1 MNQFCPATKSKPCL
15 SCMAANRN
23 CVLFAK
29 RAVQTYNSDQ
39 TTHHNQTP
47 SFAAKSDKVSSG
59 GSLVT
64 RTLTFTL
71 DEVTVK
77 TVHSGT
83 RLYVRRKLSCNEK
96 FQPSS
101 GCTITQVYLTGLPFT
116 ICMYFKECF
125 TT

>member
-1 MNQFCPATKSKPCL
+1 
-15 SCMAANRN
+15 MAANRN
-23 CVLFAK
+23 CVVLFAK

-47 SFAAKSDKVSSG
+47 SVAAKSDKISSG

-77 TVHSGT
+77 TLYSGT
-83 RLYVRRKLSCNEK
+83 RLYVRRKLSC

-101 GCTITQVYLTGLPFT
+101 GCTITQVYLGGLPFT
-116 ICMYFKECF
+116 ICIYTLRSALLVENNNLSALAKM
-125 TT
+125 